1 MDKLEL
7 VCVGNVDNV
16 DELAG
21 IVGREVSSLSLKY
34 LGLLLGAF
42 YNAKPIWDGVIVKIE
57 RRLDSWKRM
66 YLSVWLGYPY
76 YPYLSPLPVSVAN
89 RIEKLQ
95 HDFLLGGL
103 GEEFKYH
110 LVSWSKVCSSISE
123 GGLGSELADVKSHSY
138 GAMCLGERLG
148 EELWWTIDL
157 AVCVVGSFLMSLLGH
172 MGWSYGRMLRGV
184 GETFQVILDLR

>member
-42 YNAKPIWDGVIVKIE
+42 YNAKPIWDDVIVKIE

-76 YPYLSPLPVSVAN
+76 LSMYLSPLPVSVAN

-103 GEEFKYH
+103 GEEFKE
-110 LVSWSKVCSSISE
+110 KC
-123 GGLGSELADVKSHSY
+123 
-138 GAMCLGERLG
+138 
-148 EELWWTIDL
+148 
-157 AVCVVGSFLMSLLGH
+157 
-172 MGWSYGRMLRGV
+172 
-184 GETFQVILDLR
+184 